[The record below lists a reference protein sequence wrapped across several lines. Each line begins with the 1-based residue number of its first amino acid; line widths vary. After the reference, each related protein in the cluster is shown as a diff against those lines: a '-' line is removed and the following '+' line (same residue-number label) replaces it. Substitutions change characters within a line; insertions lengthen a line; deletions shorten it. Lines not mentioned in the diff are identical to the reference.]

1 MKVILVNDEGDAT
14 ILLRDEMKMLITE
27 VEDAKVKAKSMKN
40 GKCYWDL
47 SSLLGKLR
55 LVSGIED

>member
-1 MKVILVNDEGDAT
+1 MKVLLVNDEGEAT
-14 ILLRDEMKMLITE
+14 VLLRDEMKMLITE
-27 VEDAKVKAKSMKN
+27 VEDAKAKSMKN

-47 SSLLGKLR
+47 RNLLSKLR

>member
-27 VEDAKVKAKSMKN
+27 VEDAKAKSMKN